1 VTRAER
7 TLLLAVFRW
16 ARTEGGMQWGR
27 WHYRWTRQSGPR
39 EQWLGIDFDRE
50 DGEYLS
56 IYRGRASGR
65 DYWVADIAEAVDVL
79 AALGILPLRFSTA
92 YRAGYDACMRAH
104 RIAESRMPDRP
115 LFSRGWT
122 DPEVYALLPWADHE
136 LAVRR

>member
-16 ARTEGGMQWGR
+16 ARAEGGMQWGR

-39 EQWLGIDFDRE
+39 EQWLGVEFDPG
-50 DGEYLS
+50 DGEFLS
-56 IYRGRASGR
+56 LYRGRATGR

-79 AALGILPLRFSTA
+79 AALGILPAQFSTA
-92 YRAGYDACMRAH
+92 YRAGYDACQQAH
-104 RIAESRMPDRP
+104 RIAHQPKPGSNW
-115 LFSRGWT
+115 LRGWT
-122 DPEVYALLPWADHE
+122 DPEVYALLPWADHD

>member
-1 VTRAER
+1 MTGAER
-7 TLLLAVFRW
+7 TLLLALFRW
-16 ARTEGGMQWGR
+16 ARTEGRLEWGR
-27 WHYRWTRQSGPR
+27 WHYRWSRETGPR
-39 EQWLGIDFDRE
+39 EQWVGIDYSAD
-50 DGEYLS
+50 DGEFLTLW
-56 IYRGRASGR
+56 RGRTNMR
-65 DYWVADIAEAVDVL
+65 TYFVADVAEAVDVL
-79 AALGILPLRFSTA
+79 AALGIVPLQFSTA